1 MSRTFANQSVH
12 TIDKIPTSVLNYP
25 LTPMEATI
33 LAAAA
38 EIEFGELLEVEVRDS
53 QERIHMPLTAPQKA
67 FIEAL
72 RNRGI
77 RYLDR
82 ITVHNGYPQQ
92 IEIDGVMEGI
102 KYTKKIR
109 FTQ

>member
-1 MSRTFANQSVH
+1 MSRTFVNQTVR
-12 TIDKIPTSVLNYP
+12 TLDKTPVSVLNYP
-25 LTPMEATI
+25 LTPIEATI

-53 QERIHMPLTAPQKA
+53 QERIHMSVTAPQKA

-77 RYLDR
+77 RYLDKV
-82 ITVHNGYPQQ
+82 TVHNGYPQQ
-92 IEIDGVMEGI
+92 IELDGQVEGI
-102 KYTKKIR
+102 KYKQKIR
-109 FTQ
+109 FQ

>member
-1 MSRTFANQSVH
+1 MNRTVVNQSDN
-12 TIDKIPTSVLNYP
+12 TLDRTGTCVLNYP
-25 LTPMEATI
+25 LTPTEAGI
-33 LAAAA
+33 LEAAKWLQ
-38 EIEFGELLEVEVRDS
+38 FGELLEVEVKDS
-53 QERIHMPLTAPQKA
+53 PERIHMPLTAPQKA

-92 IEIDGVMEGI
+92 IELDGMVEGI
-102 KYTKKIR
+102 KYKQKIR
-109 FTQ
+109 FQ

>member
-1 MSRTFANQSVH
+1 MTGTVTNRLVGNL
-12 TIDKIPTSVLNYP
+12 DKTSTSVLNYP
-25 LTPMEATI
+25 LTPIEATI

-82 ITVHNGYPQQ
+82 IMVHNGYPQQ

>member
-1 MSRTFANQSVH
+1 MNRTVANQSVH
-12 TIDKIPTSVLNYP
+12 ALDKTPVSVLNYP
-25 LTPMEATI
+25 LTPIEATI

-53 QERIHMPLTAPQKA
+53 QERVHMPLMAPQKA

-72 RNRGI
+72 RTRGI